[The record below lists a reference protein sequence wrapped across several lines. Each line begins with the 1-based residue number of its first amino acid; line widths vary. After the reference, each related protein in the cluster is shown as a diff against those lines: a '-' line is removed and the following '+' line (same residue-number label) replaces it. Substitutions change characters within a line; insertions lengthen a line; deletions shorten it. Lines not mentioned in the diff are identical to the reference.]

1 MPVIRH
7 VPNIATCRAEGVQND
22 THTISDGALA
32 WSEGR
37 FAWIGP
43 DKELPDRF
51 RDWDVVRAQGDLI
64 VPGLVDCHTHLA
76 FGGWRADEF
85 AERAGGRT
93 YLEIAKAGGG
103 ILRTVADTRATS
115 NEAMVSRAL
124 RFIEEMRALGVT
136 TVECKSGYGLTVEDE
151 IRLLEVYR
159 DIASEQPVRIVATLL
174 GAHTLPPEYKDDRKA
189 YVKLVIEEMIP
200 RTAAEGLATF
210 CDVFV
215 EDSAFTPDEARGILD
230 AAREHGLGIRLHADQ
245 LSEGGGA
252 ALAAEVGAA
261 SADHLEHA
269 SDAGIDAMARSG
281 TVAVALPLAS
291 VYTRQPPVDARR
303 FIRAGVDVAVATDF
317 NPGSAPSYHLP
328 MAMTLAATMLGMTPA
343 EALKG
348 ATIVA
353 ARSLG
358 LDGDVGSIEVG
369 KAADF
374 AVIDAPDVN
383 HWLYHL
389 RGNACL
395 GTFIAGE
402 N

>member
-1 MPVIRH
+1 
-7 VPNIATCRAEGVQND
+7 
-22 THTISDGALA
+22 
-32 WSEGR
+32 
-37 FAWIGP
+37 
-43 DKELPDRF
+43 
-51 RDWDVVRAQGDLI
+51 
-64 VPGLVDCHTHLA
+64 
-76 FGGWRADEF
+76 
-85 AERAGGRT
+85 
-93 YLEIAKAGGG
+93 
-103 ILRTVADTRATS
+103 
-115 NEAMVSRAL
+115 MVSRAL
-124 RFIEEMRALGVT
+124 SFLAEMRALGVT
-136 TVECKSGYGLTVEDE
+136 TVECKSGYGLTIEDE
-151 IRLLEVYR
+151 IRLLGVYR

-174 GAHTLPPEYKDDRKA
+174 GAHTVPPEYTDDRKA

-200 RTAAEGLATF
+200 RTAAGGLATF

-215 EDSAFTPDEARGILD
+215 EDSAFTPDEARGIFD
-230 AAREHGLGIRLHADQ
+230 SAREHGLGIRLHADQ

-358 LDGDVGSIEVG
+358 LGDDVGSIEVG

-389 RGNACL
+389 RGNACV